1 MAVNPAD
8 VQVGRCFI
16 TTGGQVRQVTEIA
29 NGTVHCQVRG
39 GKWKGKGGYRGLTLS
54 KPPTLARFAADV
66 ARRVPCNYDK
76 PED

>member
-39 GKWKGKGGYRGLTLS
+39 GKWKGKEDT
-54 KPPTLARFAADV
+54 V
-66 ARRVPCNYDK
+66 ALLCPSLRRSPDSLRT
-76 PED
+76 